1 MAPAI
6 GYSVSRE
13 DSALMSLAA
22 PYSPAEE
29 AANALTHGA
38 GLLLGVSALT
48 HILHVL
54 PLQLTARQTAGVLTY
69 SISLVLMFLASTLYH
84 AVSQIRVKQILKRC
98 DHCAIYLLIAGT
110 ATPLLTIA
118 VQNSAASILLIVI
131 WSMAAVGVGFKL
143 FFAGRFRVLSTATY
157 VLMGALLLVVSYPLY
172 LALSPSGFALLLA
185 GGVAYT
191 VGAGFYLV
199 QKIPFNHAIWH
210 CFVLVG
216 AFSHCWLIVRFVL

>member
-1 MAPAI
+1 MKI
-6 GYSVSRE
+6 GGEHMPQELLTS
-13 DSALMSLAA
+13 
-22 PYSPAEE
+22 SPETVIHDFFRDNFNYFDVLEE

-54 PLQLTARQTAGVLTY
+54 PLQLTVRQTAGVLTY

-143 FFAGRFRVLSTATY
+143 F
-157 VLMGALLLVVSYPLY
+157 
-172 LALSPSGFALLLA
+172 
-185 GGVAYT
+185 
-191 VGAGFYLV
+191 
-199 QKIPFNHAIWH
+199 
-210 CFVLVG
+210 
-216 AFSHCWLIVRFVL
+216 WLPPKGDRQQASENG

>member
-1 MAPAI
+1 
-6 GYSVSRE
+6 
-13 DSALMSLAA
+13 MSLAA

-143 FFAGRFRVLSTATY
+143 FFAGRFKVLSTATY
-157 VLMGALLLVVSYPLY
+157 VLMGALLLLSVIPSTWLCLPAALRCYWQGVSLTPSAQVFIWFKKSRLTMRSGIALCWWEH
-172 LALSPSGFALLLA
+172 LAI
-185 GGVAYT
+185 
-191 VGAGFYLV
+191 VG
-199 QKIPFNHAIWH
+199 
-210 CFVLVG
+210 
-216 AFSHCWLIVRFVL
+216 